1 MPQSWIRRCAGVQKE
16 SRPTLS
22 CQEMSQTPPTTLQ
35 ATAMTLHQMYQG
47 IEKVLA
53 ETRSAVR
60 DCSVAG
66 RGSVPAIWFAPGSG
80 NIFGAAKGEPG
91 DKNGSKDPPLQR
103 AELVYTCGAESGMGK
118 WDVS

>member
-1 MPQSWIRRCAGVQKE
+1 M

-47 IEKVLA
+47 MERVLA

-60 DCSVAG
+60 DWSVAG
-66 RGSVPAIWFAPGSG
+66 SGRVPAISVNSEEIACSWICLRQTSV
-80 NIFGAAKGEPG
+80 NSI
-91 DKNGSKDPPLQR
+91 
-103 AELVYTCGAESGMGK
+103 YT
-118 WDVS
+118 V